1 MVRSVFSWVWKGATG
16 VILALQATYGQQQ
29 ATFTQYM
36 FNGLAL
42 NPAYAGSQESLSLTA
57 LARKQWTGF
66 AGSPSTQTF
75 AIHSPI
81 RSHRIALGAL
91 LINDR
96 IGIVQQT
103 GAHACYAYRIV
114 MDRATLSMGL
124 QAGFTSYRADPNQL
138 SIKQPGDPSFAPGDF
153 NRVLPGFGAGL
164 YYYTERFYLG
174 TSVPQIVNQSNRGNR
189 DEPDLQPARHYLL
202 TSGYVLDLSP
212 SLKLKPSLLLKVVE
226 GAPVQVDLNAH
237 LLLREVLWV
246 GLSYRTFE
254 SLDALLQV
262 QLSDQFRLGYAYDF
276 VLSTR
281 SAGVRTGS
289 HELMLN
295 YQFTFH
301 RAKAVTPRYF

>member
-1 MVRSVFSWVWKGATG
+1 MARSILSWVWKGVAGT
-16 VILALQATYGQQQ
+16 VFALQATYGQQQ

-103 GAHACYAYRIV
+103 GAHASYAYRIV
-114 MDRATLSMGL
+114 MNRSTLSMGL
-124 QAGFTSYRADPNQL
+124 QAGFTSYRADPSQL
-138 SIKQPGDPSFAPGDF
+138 SVKHIDDPSFAPGDF

-164 YYYTERFYLG
+164 YYYTERLYLG
-174 TSVPQIVNQSNRGNR
+174 LSVPQLVNHRDESSR
-189 DEPDLQPARHYLL
+189 DEPNFRQRRHYLL
-202 TSGYVLDLSP
+202 NGGYVVDLNP
-212 SLKLKPSLLLKVVE
+212 SLKLKPSVLLKVVE
-226 GAPVQVDLNAH
+226 GAPVQLDLNAH
-237 LLLREVLWV
+237 LLLNEVLWV

-254 SLDALLQV
+254 SVDALLQV

-276 VLSTR
+276 VLGTR
-281 SAGVRTGS
+281 SAGVRTSS